1 MALHNFAAIRGT
13 RVEFTIDSKALRNN
27 LLGDPTTRR
36 VAVYLPEGYDDSTG
50 DYPLFVDLVG
60 FTGSG
65 LAHFNWRPFGDNIP
79 QRIDRLI
86 DEGKMGPVVTV
97 FPDCFTSLGGNQYID
112 SAAMGNWE
120 DFLIDEMIPAV
131 EARFRVR
138 KGREHRA
145 IFGKSSGGYGA
156 IVHGLRRAEA
166 WGAVACHSGDMGFLM
181 GYSGDFPKVLDTL
194 AGYDRDIGRLLAH
207 YEAKPKLSHDDMHNL
222 MTLAMAATYDPDPS
236 QPKGVRL
243 PVDHY
248 TGEMIPERWANWM
261 AHDPVAFTWCTAH
274 GPWSPCCKRQAS
286 TTGTRSST
294 TTTPRSTTARTSRSP
309 SYTTPSPD
317 SDTMPPSL
325 PPPGAGEMPRRG
337 REGGGRRTA
346 EPSCGE
352 NDPGPHG
359 RPGGEGVT
367 AGAVGTGALPLC
379 YPGRAGPPRR
389 GS

>member
-1 MALHNFAAIRGT
+1 MALHNFAALRGT
-13 RVEFTIDSKALRNN
+13 RVEFTIDSKALQSN

-36 VAVYLPEGYDDSTG
+36 VAVYLPEGYDDSAG

-120 DFLIDEMIPAV
+120 DFLIEEMIPAV
-131 EARFRVR
+131 EERFRVR

-145 IFGKSSGGYGA
+145 ILGKSSGGYGA

-194 AGYDRDIGRLLAH
+194 AGHDRDIGKLLAH
-207 YEAKPKLSHDDMHNL
+207 YEAKPKLSHEDLHNL

-236 QPKGVRL
+236 QSKGIRL

-248 TGEMIPERWANWM
+248 TGAMIPERWDNWM
-261 AHDPVAFTWCTAH
+261 AHDPVELARKPGCIENLKSLRGLYIDCGSTDQYHLVYGARALVALLEEAGVDHRYEEFDDDHTAVDY
-274 GPWSPCCKRQAS
+274 RQDAS
-286 TTGTRSST
+286 FPFLYEALTR
-294 TTTPRSTTARTSRSP
+294 
-309 SYTTPSPD
+309 
-317 SDTMPPSL
+317 
-325 PPPGAGEMPRRG
+325 
-337 REGGGRRTA
+337 
-346 EPSCGE
+346 
-352 NDPGPHG
+352 
-359 RPGGEGVT
+359 
-367 AGAVGTGALPLC
+367 
-379 YPGRAGPPRR
+379 
-389 GS
+389 